1 MEATE
6 FRDVIEGVRTQI
18 IQTLIE
24 KVSEITKNVEP
35 EIYLTDHDASI
46 VFQGID
52 DQTCET
58 VSKIELHG
66 ENQDKLIFLI
76 DDNFNGYR
84 IEVDQMGTE
93 MLLDLLQGIEDVD
106 PYDYEEC

>member
-1 MEATE
+1 MEAAE
-6 FRDVIEGVRTQI
+6 FRNVIEGVRTQI

-35 EIYLTDHDASI
+35 EIYLRDHDASI
-46 VFQGID
+46 VFQAID

-58 VSKIELHG
+58 VDKIELHG
-66 ENQDKLIFLI
+66 ENRDELIFLI
-76 DDNFNGYR
+76 DDNYDGYR
-84 IEVDQMGTE
+84 VEVDQMGSE
-93 MLLDLLQGIEDVD
+93 MLLDLLEGIEDID